1 MFGFDN
7 GNSIEPAAPARPVVA
22 RKPDPAEIPIREA
35 TPIEMRAL
43 LRSRAAPHAAET
55 DAVAR
60 RHNLYM
66 GERRSTRIYY
76 TDYQQKSEVMRAA
89 PQRITTRLDDRQ
101 TVSAMLDL
109 AQSRGWQS
117 VKLRGTDNFK
127 REAWVQAQ
135 VRGLQTEGYQPKAT
149 DMQEAQR
156 RTVAATP
163 VAQPAKAP
171 AEAMAAS
178 TVGSPAAKATKP
190 ATAKTVKPAAASTA
204 KPAAA
209 STAKPAAA
217 NAGQAA
223 QKRQATVWGAVETAG
238 HQARQNDA
246 ATAKPAQKPAEK
258 LASPPTPAEAA

>member
-7 GNSIEPAAPARPVVA
+7 GNSIEPAAPARSATAA

-35 TPIEMRAL
+35 TSAEMRAL
-43 LRSRAAPHAAET
+43 RSRPAPHAAET

-66 GERRSTRIYY
+66 ADRRATRIYY

-109 AQSRGWQS
+109 AQARGWQS
-117 VKLRGTDNFK
+117 VKLRGTDSFK

-135 VRGLQTEGYQPKAT
+135 ARGMQTEGYQPKAT
-149 DMQEAQR
+149 DIQEAQR

-178 TVGSPAAKATKP
+178 TVRPPAAKATKP
-190 ATAKTVKPAAASTA
+190 ASKPVKSATASTA
-204 KPAAA
+204 QPA
-209 STAKPAAA
+209 PFDA
-217 NAGQAA
+217 NKTP
-223 QKRQATVWGAVETAG
+223 QKRQAAVWGAVEAAG

-246 ATAKPAQKPAEK
+246 AAALPDQKTAQKPAT
-258 LASPPTPAEAA
+258 PPTPAAAA

>member
-7 GNSIEPAAPARPVVA
+7 GNSIEPAVPTRPVVA

-35 TPIEMRAL
+35 TPTEMRAL
-43 LRSRAAPHAAET
+43 RSRPAPHDIET

-66 GERRSTRIYY
+66 AKRRSTRIYY

-101 TVSAMLDL
+101 TVSAMLDV
-109 AQSRGWQS
+109 AQARGWHS
-117 VKLRGTDNFK
+117 VKLRGTDSFK

-135 VRGLQTEGYQPKAT
+135 VRGMQTEGYQPKPT

-156 RTVAATP
+156 RTVAAAP
-163 VAQPAKAP
+163 VVQPVKAQAEAPATSKAP
-171 AEAMAAS
+171 AAAR
-178 TVGSPAAKATKP
+178 ATKP
-190 ATAKTVKPAAASTA
+190 ASKPVKSATASTA
-204 KPAAA
+204 QPA
-209 STAKPAAA
+209 PVDA
-217 NAGQAA
+217 NKTP
-223 QKRQATVWGAVETAG
+223 QKRQAAVWGAVEAAG

-246 ATAKPAQKPAEK
+246 GAASPNQKTAQKPAT
-258 LASPPTPAEAA
+258 PPTAAAAA

>member
-7 GNSIEPAAPARPVVA
+7 GNSIEPAAPARPAAA

-35 TPIEMRAL
+35 TPAEMRAL
-43 LRSRAAPHAAET
+43 RSRPAPHDIET

-66 GERRSTRIYY
+66 AERRSTRIYY

-109 AQSRGWQS
+109 AQARGWQS
-117 VKLRGTDNFK
+117 VKLRGTDSFK

-135 VRGLQTEGYQPKAT
+135 VRGMQTEGYQPKAT

-171 AEAMAAS
+171 AEATAAS
-178 TVGSPAAKATKP
+178 TGPAPAAKATKP
-190 ATAKTVKPAAASTA
+190 ASKPVKSATASKAQPTPVDANKTP
-204 KPAAA
+204 
-209 STAKPAAA
+209 
-217 NAGQAA
+217 
-223 QKRQATVWGAVETAG
+223 QKRQAAVWGAVEAAG

-246 ATAKPAQKPAEK
+246 AAASPDQKTAQKPAT
-258 LASPPTPAEAA
+258 PPTAAAAA

>member
-7 GNSIEPAAPARPVVA
+7 GNSIEPAAAARPAVA

-35 TPIEMRAL
+35 TPTEMRAL
-43 LRSRAAPHAAET
+43 RSRPAPHAAET

-60 RHNLYM
+60 RHNLYLT
-66 GERRSTRIYY
+66 ERRSNRIYY

-109 AQSRGWQS
+109 AQTRGWQS
-117 VKLRGTDNFK
+117 VRLRGTDSFK

-135 VRGLQTEGYQPKAT
+135 VRGMQTEGYQPKAT

-163 VAQPAKAP
+163 IARPATAP
-171 AEAMAAS
+171 AEATAAS
-178 TVGSPAAKATKP
+178 TVHPPTAKATNP
-190 ATAKTVKPAAASTA
+190 ASKSVKSATASTA
-204 KPAAA
+204 QPAPVDADK
-209 STAKPAAA
+209 TP
-217 NAGQAA
+217 
-223 QKRQATVWGAVETAG
+223 QKRQAAVWGAVEAAG
-238 HQARQNDA
+238 HQARQNDT
-246 ATAKPAQKPAEK
+246 ATAKPVQKSAEK
-258 LASPPTPAEAA
+258 PASPPTAAAAA

>member
-43 LRSRAAPHAAET
+43 LRSRAAPHEAET

-66 GERRSTRIYY
+66 AERRSTRIYY

-190 ATAKTVKPAAASTA
+190 ATAKTVKPAE
-204 KPAAA
+204 
-209 STAKPAAA
+209 A

-223 QKRQATVWGAVETAG
+223 KKRQATVWGAVETAG

>member
-7 GNSIEPAAPARPVVA
+7 GNSIEPAASARSAAAA
-22 RKPDPAEIPIREA
+22 RKPDPAKIPIREA
-35 TPIEMRAL
+35 NPTEMRAL
-43 LRSRAAPHAAET
+43 RSRPAPHVAET

-66 GERRSTRIYY
+66 AERRSARIYY

-89 PQRITTRLDDRQ
+89 PARITTRLDDRQ

-109 AQSRGWQS
+109 AQARGWQS
-117 VKLRGTDNFK
+117 VKLRGTGNFK

-135 VRGLQTEGYQPKAT
+135 VRGMQTEGYRPKAT

-163 VAQPAKAP
+163 VVQPAKAQ
-171 AEAMAAS
+171 AEASAAS
-178 TVGSPAAKATKP
+178 MARAAAAKATKP
-190 ATAKTVKPAAASTA
+190 ASKPVKAAAASTEQ
-204 KPAAA
+204 PAPTDA
-209 STAKPAAA
+209 SKTPR
-217 NAGQAA
+217 
-223 QKRQATVWGAVETAG
+223 KRQAAVWGAVEAAG

-246 ATAKPAQKPAEK
+246 AAASPAQKPAT
-258 LASPPTPAEAA
+258 LPTAAAAV

>member
-7 GNSIEPAAPARPVVA
+7 GNSIEPAAPARPAAA

-35 TPIEMRAL
+35 TPTEMRAL
-43 LRSRAAPHAAET
+43 RSRPAPHAAET

-60 RHNLYM
+60 RHNLFM
-66 GERRSTRIYY
+66 AERRSTRIYY

-117 VKLRGTDNFK
+117 VKLRGTDSFK

-135 VRGLQTEGYQPKAT
+135 VRGMQTEGYQPKAT

-156 RTVAATP
+156 RTVAAAP
-163 VAQPAKAP
+163 VVQPTEVRAEAPAAGRAPAAAAKAP
-171 AEAMAAS
+171 KPASKPMKTATAS
-178 TVGSPAAKATKP
+178 TEQPAP
-190 ATAKTVKPAAASTA
+190 
-204 KPAAA
+204 
-209 STAKPAAA
+209 
-217 NAGQAA
+217 
-223 QKRQATVWGAVETAG
+223 QKRQAAVWSAVEAAG

-246 ATAKPAQKPAEK
+246 AAASPDQKTAQKPAT
-258 LASPPTPAEAA
+258 PPTAAAA

>member
-7 GNSIEPAAPARPVVA
+7 GNSIEPAAPARSADA

-35 TPIEMRAL
+35 TPTEMRAL
-43 LRSRAAPHAAET
+43 RSQSVPQEAET

-66 GERRSTRIYY
+66 ADRRSTRIYY

-109 AQSRGWQS
+109 AQARGWRS
-117 VKLRGTDNFK
+117 VKLRGTDSFR

-135 VRGLQTEGYQPKAT
+135 VRGMQTEGYQPKAT

-163 VAQPAKAP
+163 VAQPAKAR
-171 AEAMAAS
+171 AEATAAS
-178 TVGSPAAKATKP
+178 TASAPAAKATKP
-190 ATAKTVKPAAASTA
+190 ASKPVKAATASSAQPAPLDANKTP
-204 KPAAA
+204 
-209 STAKPAAA
+209 
-217 NAGQAA
+217 
-223 QKRQATVWGAVETAG
+223 QKRQAAVWGTVEAAG

-246 ATAKPAQKPAEK
+246 AAASPDQKTAQKPA
-258 LASPPTPAEAA
+258 APPTAAAAA

>member
-7 GNSIEPAAPARPVVA
+7 GNSIEPAAPSRRVVA

-35 TPIEMRAL
+35 TSTEMRAL
-43 LRSRAAPHAAET
+43 RSRPVPHDSET

-66 GERRSTRIYY
+66 AERRSTRIYY

-89 PQRITTRLDDRQ
+89 PARITTRLDDRQ

-109 AQSRGWQS
+109 AQARGWQS

-135 VRGLQTEGYQPKAT
+135 VRGMQTEGYQPKAT

-156 RTVAATP
+156 RTVAAMP
-163 VAQPAKAP
+163 VAQAATTP
-171 AEAMAAS
+171 AEATAAS
-178 TVGSPAAKATKP
+178 TVRSPAAKAKP
-190 ATAKTVKPAAASTA
+190 ASKPVKSATASTA
-204 KPAAA
+204 QPA
-209 STAKPAAA
+209 PVDA
-217 NAGQAA
+217 NKTP
-223 QKRQATVWGAVETAG
+223 QKRQAAVWGAVEAAG

-246 ATAKPAQKPAEK
+246 AAASPDQKTAQKPAT
-258 LASPPTPAEAA
+258 PPTAAAAA

>member
-7 GNSIEPAAPARPVVA
+7 GNSIEPAAPFRPVVA

-35 TPIEMRAL
+35 TPTEMRAL
-43 LRSRAAPHAAET
+43 RSRPAPHDIET

-66 GERRSTRIYY
+66 AERRSTRIYY

-109 AQSRGWQS
+109 AQARGWQS

-135 VRGLQTEGYQPKAT
+135 VRGMQTDGYQPTAT

-156 RTVAATP
+156 RTVAATS
-163 VAQPAKAP
+163 VAQAATTP
-171 AEAMAAS
+171 AEVTAAS
-178 TVGSPAAKATKP
+178 KAQAASAKATKP
-190 ATAKTVKPAAASTA
+190 ASKPAKSTTASTA
-204 KPAAA
+204 QPA
-209 STAKPAAA
+209 PVDA
-217 NAGQAA
+217 NKTP
-223 QKRQATVWGAVETAG
+223 QKRQAAVWGAVEAAG
-238 HQARQNDA
+238 HQARQNDT
-246 ATAKPAQKPAEK
+246 ATAKPVQRSAEKPAM
-258 LASPPTPAEAA
+258 PPTSAAA

>member
-7 GNSIEPAAPARPVVA
+7 GNSIEPAAPARPAAV
-22 RKPDPAEIPIREA
+22 RKSDSSEMPIREA
-35 TPIEMRAL
+35 TPAEMRAL
-43 LRSRAAPHAAET
+43 RSRPAPDDIET

-66 GERRSTRIYY
+66 AERRSTRIYY

-89 PQRITTRLDDRQ
+89 PARITTKLDDRQ

-109 AQSRGWQS
+109 AQARGWQS

-135 VRGLQTEGYQPKAT
+135 VRGMQTEGYQPKAT

-163 VAQPAKAP
+163 VAPPAKAS
-171 AEAMAAS
+171 AEATAAS
-178 TVGSPAAKATKP
+178 TVRPPAAKATKP
-190 ATAKTVKPAAASTA
+190 ASKPVKAAAVSTA
-204 KPAAA
+204 QPA
-209 STAKPAAA
+209 PVDA
-217 NAGQAA
+217 NKTPR
-223 QKRQATVWGAVETAG
+223 KRQAAVWGAVEAAG
-238 HQARQNDA
+238 HQARQNDPA
-246 ATAKPAQKPAEK
+246 AASPDQKTAQKPA
-258 LASPPTPAEAA
+258 AAA

>member
-1 MFGFDN
+1 M
-7 GNSIEPAAPARPVVA
+7 A
-22 RKPDPAEIPIREA
+22 
-35 TPIEMRAL
+35 
-43 LRSRAAPHAAET
+43 
-55 DAVAR
+55 
-60 RHNLYM
+60 
-66 GERRSTRIYY
+66 ERRSTRIYY

-209 STAKPAAA
+209 

-223 QKRQATVWGAVETAG
+223 KKRQATVWGAVETAG